1 MAIQEVWED
10 YGKRTASGKNGES
23 STFTRVFLVQSDD
36 PEESMSTIR
45 DATGIGWD
53 APHPDDQSST
63 AQAFSVDPAD
73 ESGLLWTVSITY
85 EPPDPDK
92 TEPPD
97 DPENPQTG
105 DPWFKLPIWSAGS
118 SVVAVPIFEHY
129 VDNSNVQ
136 KAVITNSAGDPLEN
150 LEAEAAEFR
159 LSLTQYFF
167 HHASWLSKAVSYTNA
182 VNSDAW
188 HGMPPGSWKCQ
199 GVGAQVANTAGQV
212 YWELTWEFAYRETWR
227 CMPWD
232 LGFHERVGEDGQ
244 PSYTGTKRKAIV
256 GQDKKPVKQPVALNN
271 GVAIGPGAA
280 PMVINNGQGVR
291 VYREMPF
298 TPAFGQIYTPV
309 IPNS

>member
-1 MAIQEVWED
+1 MAIQSASEN
-10 YGKRTASGKNGES
+10 YGKRTCSGKNGDLTTYGRS
-23 STFTRVFLVQSDD
+23 FLVRSDD
-36 PEESMSTIR
+36 PEESLEAIR
-45 DATGIGWD
+45 AATGIAWYD
-53 APHPDDQSST
+53 SHPDDT
-63 AQAFSVDPAD
+63 NVEANAFSIEPAD
-73 ESGLLWTVSITY
+73 ESGLLWTVSVTY
-85 EPPDPDK
+85 ETPEPEEPEDPDN
-92 TEPPD
+92 E
-97 DPENPQTG
+97 QTG
-105 DPWFKLPIWSAGS
+105 DPWVKLPIWSAGS

-129 VDNSNVQ
+129 VGNSNVQ

-167 HHASWLSKAVSYTNA
+167 SHTSWLSAAVSYTNA
-182 VNSDAW
+182 VNSDVW
-188 HGMPPGSWKCQ
+188 HGKPPGSWKCQ
-199 GVGAQVANTAGQV
+199 GVGAQVSNTAGQV

-244 PSYTGTKRKAIV
+244 PSYTGTKRRAIV

-271 GVAIGPGAA
+271 GVAMGPGSA

-291 VYREMPF
+291 VYRELPF